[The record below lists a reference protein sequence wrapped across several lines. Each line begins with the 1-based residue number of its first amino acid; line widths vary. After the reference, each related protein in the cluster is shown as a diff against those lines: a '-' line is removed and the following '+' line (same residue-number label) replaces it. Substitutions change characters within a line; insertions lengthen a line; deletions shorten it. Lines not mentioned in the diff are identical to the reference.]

1 MYLYMFQGVCSLIL
15 EKKVAKINLE
25 WREYYLST
33 NLIDLK
39 KHFVNKV
46 DMSHR
51 IPIKILKYIFYKL
64 FSQLK

>member
-1 MYLYMFQGVCSLIL
+1 VVFPPFQINLSSFGKKKRSRRMYLYVFQGVGSLIL

-39 KHFVNKV
+39 TFRK
-46 DMSHR
+46 
-51 IPIKILKYIFYKL
+51 
-64 FSQLK
+64 